1 MAGKYRS
8 GIKVKEKNSVPT
20 KVQIATAFADQMNRA
35 LDTHAT
41 SLQQLDSQAA
51 IPKILHAPI
60 QVFFGIVIQA
70 SDQYKPNLKQLTT
83 THLKQTQALR
93 LAARNFE
100 ILTNR
105 TLSKSKAGA
114 TKLAQVLRNLIS
126 DVLYF
131 IQQQEMTH
139 HSYTP
144 GMSPNVRR
152 VNWSLREDVHAHII
166 EHQSKFGFGRYPNLN
181 AAQTRAQKNGHQL
194 PERTY
199 REIKTMHKNGT
210 LFHYAQARK
219 RQ

>member
-8 GIKVKEKNSVPT
+8 GIKVKEKNSAPT
-20 KVQIATAFADQMNRA
+20 KVQIATIFANQMNRA
-35 LDTHAT
+35 LEAHAT
-41 SLQQLDSQAA
+41 SLKQLDSQTA
-51 IPKILHAPI
+51 IPKKLHSPI

-100 ILTNR
+100 ILTYR
-105 TLSKSKAGA
+105 TLSKSNTGG
-114 TKLAQVLRNLIS
+114 TKLAHVLRNLIA
-126 DVLYF
+126 DVHHF

-152 VNWSLREDVHAHII
+152 VNWQLREDVHAHII
-166 EHQSKFGFGRYPNLN
+166 EYQSKFGFEKYPNLN